1 LKVLVLAVTG
11 FLSASACAQQSPTV
25 ERTASLGSLL
35 SAEEAR
41 ALAQTLP
48 VDQEIHFRVR
58 RPAAGDSPGVLVF
71 ISPTDSGELPAEWVD
86 VLGQANLEWIAAD
99 GFGNS
104 RPTAQRMLVAVLAL
118 EMARQAPLD
127 ARRQYVSGLSGG
139 GRVASE
145 CISHFPRQFTGALF
159 MVGANFYL
167 PSETAA
173 RDLLATRPLVF
184 LTGNRD
190 FNHREM
196 RQVYGR
202 YGHAGLAHLL
212 MLDVE
217 GFGHERARPE
227 QLRVALQF
235 LDGR

>member
-1 LKVLVLAVTG
+1 MRAFALAMLGWLATG
-11 FLSASACAQQSPTV
+11 AGAQTSLTV
-25 ERTASLGSLL
+25 ERSASLGSLL
-35 SAEEAR
+35 SADEAR
-41 ALAQTLP
+41 TLAQTLP

-58 RPAAGDSPGVLVF
+58 RPAAADRPGVFVF
-71 ISPTDSGELPAEWVD
+71 VSPTDSGELPPEWLD
-86 VLGQANLEWIAAD
+86 VLEQANLEWIAAD

-104 RPTAQRMLVAVLAL
+104 RPTAQRMLVAVMAL
-118 EMARQAPLD
+118 NVARQEQLD
-127 ARRQYVSGLSGG
+127 ARRLYVSGLSGG

-145 CISHFPRQFTGALF
+145 CITHFPQLFTGALF

-167 PSETAA
+167 PAEATA
-173 RDLLATRPLVF
+173 RGLLVTRPLVF
-184 LTGNRD
+184 LTGSRD

-202 YGHAGLAHLL
+202 YSLAGLPHLL
-212 MLDVE
+212 LLDVD

-227 QLRVALQF
+227 QLRAALQF